1 MFQGNRKQF
10 FKTTILYLAMS
21 TAVLMQGFFVSAA
34 EYDPQSRRDPFVPL
48 AGVFI
53 DADASGGAILS
64 INDVLLQGIVTGAD
78 GINSAIINNQVMREG
93 DTKDSMEIKSIG
105 EGEIEI
111 IINDQSHKVKLYDE

>member
-1 MFQGNRKQF
+1 
-10 FKTTILYLAMS
+10 MS
-21 TAVLMQGFFVSAA
+21 TAALVQSFFVSAA
-34 EYDPQSRRDPFVPL
+34 EYDSRDRRDPFVPL

-53 DADASGGAILS
+53 EADASGGAILS
-64 INDVLLQGIVTGAD
+64 INDVLLQGIVIGAD
-78 GINSAIINNQVMREG
+78 GMNSAIINDQVMREG